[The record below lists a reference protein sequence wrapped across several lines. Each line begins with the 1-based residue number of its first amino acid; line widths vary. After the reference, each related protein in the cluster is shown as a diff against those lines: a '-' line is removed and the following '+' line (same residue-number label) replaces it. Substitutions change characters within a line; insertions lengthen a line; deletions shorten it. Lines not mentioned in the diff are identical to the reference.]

1 MNIICNDARKLLL
14 VSTDSEKKE
23 LSKKDGLGPS
33 YQQPCGVGVHVD
45 IVDISTHLVQDVKKL
60 KKKNEEKDDLI
71 KGLIKEVK
79 ELKERTM
86 EKEEDVEQEETTGR
100 EDVDDFV
107 RASKNSLKLLDLW
120 KQTLRG
126 PEK

>member
-1 MNIICNDARKLLL
+1 M
-14 VSTDSEKKE
+14 
-23 LSKKDGLGPS
+23 
-33 YQQPCGVGVHVD
+33 
-45 IVDISTHLVQDVKKL
+45 QDVKKL
-60 KKKNEEKDDLI
+60 IKKNEEKDDII

-100 EDVDDFV
+100 EDVDDLV
-107 RASKNSLKLLDLW
+107 GASKNSLKLLDLW

-126 PEK
+126 PKK

>member
-1 MNIICNDARKLLL
+1 M
-14 VSTDSEKKE
+14 
-23 LSKKDGLGPS
+23 
-33 YQQPCGVGVHVD
+33 
-45 IVDISTHLVQDVKKL
+45 QDVKKL
-60 KKKNEEKDDLI
+60 IKKNEEKDDLI

>member
-1 MNIICNDARKLLL
+1 MNDVLKI
-14 VSTDSEKKE
+14 SMEKDD
-23 LSKKDGLGPS
+23 LIKD
-33 YQQPCGVGVHVD
+33 
-45 IVDISTHLVQDVKKL
+45 LVQDVKKL
-60 KKKNEEKDDLI
+60 IKKNEEKDDII

-100 EDVDDFV
+100 EDVDDFR

>member
-1 MNIICNDARKLLL
+1 M
-14 VSTDSEKKE
+14 
-23 LSKKDGLGPS
+23 
-33 YQQPCGVGVHVD
+33 
-45 IVDISTHLVQDVKKL
+45 QDVKKL
-60 KKKNEEKDDLI
+60 IKKNEEKDDII